1 MSLNFIIKRVVIFLI
16 IIAIASS
23 VNFFIPKIV
32 SDVDPVSIRM
42 MEIANQGGVYDE
54 SMQAVAAEYFKQFGL
69 DQPLWKQYLRHLVDT
84 FTFDLGVSFTYYPS
98 SVTGMIMDA
107 LPWIFGLLIVSTLLS
122 FLIGG
127 VLGALLGWPYAPRS
141 MRFTV
146 PPLFIFSAIPYY
158 MLGLLLIYVFA
169 YIFKLFPTGGGYTIG
184 EVFNFGFSRMLN
196 IMYHAILPA
205 ISIVIAELG
214 IRSLVTRGMILS
226 LYGEDYI
233 KLAEAKGLPANRIF
247 IWYGLRNTLL
257 PQFTILALHLGHV
270 ASGALLVEIIF
281 GYPGLGALLRD
292 SVTAFDYPVIYGI
305 VFVLILGIA
314 LATLVLDFIYPK
326 IDPRITYED

>member
-1 MSLNFIIKRVVIFLI
+1 MSLNFIIKRLVIFLI

-107 LPWIFGLLIVSTLLS
+107 LPWTFGLLIVSTLLS

-146 PPLFIFSAIPYY
+146 PPLFIFSAIPYN

-169 YIFKLFPTGGGYTIG
+169 YIYK
-184 EVFNFGFSRMLN
+184 
-196 IMYHAILPA
+196 
-205 ISIVIAELG
+205 
-214 IRSLVTRGMILS
+214 
-226 LYGEDYI
+226 
-233 KLAEAKGLPANRIF
+233 
-247 IWYGLRNTLL
+247 
-257 PQFTILALHLGHV
+257 
-270 ASGALLVEIIF
+270 
-281 GYPGLGALLRD
+281 
-292 SVTAFDYPVIYGI
+292 
-305 VFVLILGIA
+305 
-314 LATLVLDFIYPK
+314 
-326 IDPRITYED
+326 